1 VSTATDQDHEL
12 AGRLTCEFVRL
23 GCSIPA
29 WVSAGR
35 LVLMSKLTVHGLRI
49 TVAGNPYPTRYR
61 PRVSVWLTV

>member
-1 VSTATDQDHEL
+1 
-12 AGRLTCEFVRL
+12 VRL